1 MDLKTLVK
9 FRGTVRAS
17 VMRIISKWK
26 NILEENSEEKEDEL
40 MIILQ
45 NLREK
50 QSDLKQ
56 MNREVIMLLDE
67 EELEND
73 AIQCEEIEYNIR
85 RTIQK
90 ISKELQ
96 SIKINDNLSN
106 VNNTSCAAP
115 VKAQGMQ
122 LPKFNLTSFNGD
134 PLKWTIFIETFTAAV
149 DWQNSL
155 AAIEKITYL
164 KGQLEGP
171 AADCIQRF
179 SLTSKNY
186 EEAKNWRKDLV
197 ILRL

>member
-85 RTIQK
+85 RTI
-90 ISKELQ
+90 
-96 SIKINDNLSN
+96 
-106 VNNTSCAAP
+106 
-115 VKAQGMQ
+115 
-122 LPKFNLTSFNGD
+122 
-134 PLKWTIFIETFTAAV
+134 
-149 DWQNSL
+149 
-155 AAIEKITYL
+155 
-164 KGQLEGP
+164 
-171 AADCIQRF
+171 
-179 SLTSKNY
+179 
-186 EEAKNWRKDLV
+186 
-197 ILRL
+197 